1 MTRRVRLVH
10 HSDDKTRRIQANID
24 KNVHQLREYYA
35 DLSELVGKKEADQ
48 TFLKMLEET
57 PFWGLAEYS
66 SDSSD
71 DPVRLGSLAGNHAA
85 FVKAGFKFTPET
97 RMINVKQPWAYGL
110 VAGIKDVENRSYDL
124 RVLPVQVL
132 IVASKSPPTAENAAK
147 YRANGGKD
155 GHYDYQ
161 AIIGAVEFG
170 ASVKESDSVWFNK
183 GGTGWVVT
191 KHVLFPNPIRD
202 VPGKLGLL
210 YVKNLEPG
218 LRARI
223 FKELGF

>member
-1 MTRRVRLVH
+1 MTRRLRLAH
-10 HSDDKTRRIQANID
+10 HSNEQTRRIQDKID
-24 KNVHQLREYYA
+24 KNVRQLREYYA
-35 DLSELVGKKEADQ
+35 NLSEIVGKKEAD
-48 TFLKMLEET
+48 TAFREMLEET
-57 PFWGLAEYS
+57 PFWGLADYG

-71 DPVRLGSLAGNHAA
+71 DHVRVGSLANHAA

-147 YRANGGKD
+147 FRANGGKD
-155 GHYDYQ
+155 GHYDFQ
-161 AIIGAVEFG
+161 AIIGAVEFS
-170 ASVKESDSVWFNK
+170 ASVKESDSAWFNK
-183 GGTGWVVT
+183 GGTGWVVS
-191 KHVLFPNPIRD
+191 KHVRFPHPIRD

-218 LRARI
+218 LHARI
-223 FKELGF
+223 LKELGF